1 MGGPA
6 RFFAEA
12 EGEPAVIDA
21 LAWANANDL
30 PVVVLGGG
38 SNMLIADRGLEAL
51 VLRIGIRG
59 IATSIEGD
67 RVTLTA
73 GAGEPWEPL
82 VERAVSSGWAGIE
95 CLSGIPGDTGAAPIQ
110 NVGAYGQEVA
120 ETIARVRAI
129 ERATGSIHELDNAA
143 CRFGYRDS
151 IFKREAKDRYA
162 VVEVTFTLR
171 RGGAPA
177 VRYAELE
184 RRFAAT
190 REAPSLASV
199 REAVL
204 ALRRSKSML
213 LDPHD
218 ENGRS
223 AGSFFMNPVV
233 SEASFAI
240 LKARLADAGLLSPGE
255 VVPSFPAEGGH
266 VKLSAAWLIE
276 RAGFRKGSGEGQVGL
291 STRHALAIVNRGG
304 ASAAAIVAFA
314 SRVKT
319 GVEERL
325 GVRLVPEPA
334 MLGFQSEEI
343 ADLVRA

>member
-1 MGGPA
+1 VGGPA
-6 RFFAEA
+6 RFFLEA
-12 EGEPAVIDA
+12 EDEPSVIEA
-21 LAWANANDL
+21 LAWARSRSL

-59 IATSIEGD
+59 IMALIEGD
-67 RVTLTA
+67 SVSLTA

-82 VERAVSSGWAGIE
+82 VDRAVSSSWAGLE

-120 ETIARVRAI
+120 ETIARVRAVN
-129 ERATGSIHELDNAA
+129 RASGSIEELDNAA

-151 IFKREAKDRYA
+151 VFKREAKDRYA
-162 VVEVTFTLR
+162 IVAVTFTLR

-184 RRFAAT
+184 RRLAQT
-190 REAPSLASV
+190 GGVSSLAAV
-199 REAVL
+199 RDAVL

-213 LDPHD
+213 LDPAD

-233 SEASFAI
+233 PEATFAGI
-240 LKARLADAGLLSPGE
+240 KDRLEEEGALAPGE
-255 VVPSFPAEGGH
+255 VVPSFPAEGGL

-276 RAGFRKGSGEGQVGL
+276 RAGYRKGARDGEVGL

-314 SRVKT
+314 SRIK
-319 GVEERL
+319 GAVEERF

-334 MLGFQSEEI
+334 LLGFEPGEI

>member
-1 MGGPA
+1 M
-6 RFFAEA
+6 
-12 EGEPAVIDA
+12 
-21 LAWANANDL
+21 
-30 PVVVLGGG
+30 VLGGG

-59 IATSIEGD
+59 ITTLIEVD
-67 RVTLTA
+67 AITLTA

-82 VERAVSSGWAGIE
+82 VERAVANGWAGIE

-120 ETIARVRAI
+120 ETITRVRAI
-129 ERATGSIHELDNAA
+129 DRASGSIVELDNAA

-162 VVEVTFTLR
+162 IVAVTFTLR

-184 RRFAAT
+184 RRLAQTGGAS
-190 REAPSLASV
+190 SLAAV
-199 REAVL
+199 RDAVL

-213 LDPHD
+213 LDPDD

-223 AGSFFMNPVV
+223 AGSFFMNPVT
-233 SEASFAI
+233 SEAAFASI
-240 LKARLADAGLLSPGE
+240 KARIEEARALAPGE
-255 VVPSFPAEGGH
+255 TIPSFPAEGGL

-276 RAGFRKGSGEGQVGL
+276 RAGYRKGTSDGQVGL
-291 STRHALAIVNRGG
+291 STRHALAVVNRGG

-314 SRVKT
+314 TRIKLA
-319 GVEERL
+319 VEERF

-334 MLGFQSEEI
+334 LLGFAPYEI
-343 ADLVRA
+343 ADLIKA

>member
-1 MGGPA
+1 VGGPA
-6 RFFAEA
+6 RFFTEA
-12 EGEPAVIDA
+12 EDEAAVIEA
-21 LAWANANDL
+21 LGWAQSRGL

-67 RVTLTA
+67 VVTLTA

-120 ETIARVRAI
+120 ETIARVRLV
-129 ERATGSIHELDNAA
+129 ERATGSIEELDNAA
-143 CRFGYRDS
+143 CGFGYRDS
-151 IFKREAKDRYA
+151 IFKREARDRYA
-162 VVEVTFTLR
+162 VVGVTFTLR

-184 RRFAAT
+184 RRLAAT
-190 REAPSLASV
+190 GGATSLAAV
-199 REAVL
+199 RDAVL

-213 LDPHD
+213 LDPAD

-233 SEASFAI
+233 SEAMFSS
-240 LKARLADAGLLSPGE
+240 LKARLADDGSLAPGE
-255 VVPSFPAEGGH
+255 VVPSFPGGGGL

-276 RAGFRKGSGEGQVGL
+276 RAGFRKGTRDGSVGL

-314 SRVKT
+314 SRVK
-319 GVEERL
+319 GAVEERF

-334 MLGFQSEEI
+334 LLGFEPGEI
-343 ADLVRA
+343 ADLVRS

>member
-1 MGGPA
+1 M
-6 RFFAEA
+6 
-12 EGEPAVIDA
+12 
-21 LAWANANDL
+21 
-30 PVVVLGGG
+30 VLGGG

-59 IATSIEGD
+59 ITTLIEGD
-67 RVTLTA
+67 AITLTA

-82 VERAVSSGWAGIE
+82 VERAVVNGWAGIE

-120 ETIARVRAI
+120 ETITRVRAI
-129 ERATGSIHELDNAA
+129 DRASGSIVELDNAA

-171 RGGAPA
+171 RGGAPS

-184 RRFAAT
+184 RRLAT
-190 REAPSLASV
+190 AGGPTPSLAAV

-204 ALRRSKSML
+204 ALRKSKSML
-213 LDPHD
+213 LDPAD

-233 SEASFAI
+233 SQAALSS
-240 LKARLADAGLLSPGE
+240 LKARLADAGSLAPGE
-255 VVPSFPAEGGH
+255 VMPSFPAEGGL

-276 RAGFRKGSGEGQVGL
+276 RAGFRRGTSDGQVGL

-314 SRVKT
+314 ARVK
-319 GVEERL
+319 GAVEERF

-334 MLGFQSEEI
+334 LLGFEPGEI
-343 ADLVRA
+343 ADLVRP